1 MVKITGK
8 NILNV
13 PTIAVVLVVGAAF
26 GPRPSIAAS
35 FTNGS
40 FETGVNIGSLL
51 NDLPVGDTRITGW
64 KVTSGVIDYVGTL
77 WMASDGSRSLD
88 LNGGR
93 PGAISQTFDTAV
105 GQRYDVAFD
114 LAGNFS
120 GGPNTHIKTLQVSA
134 AGLNQ
139 QYQFDDTGRSLTDMG
154 WLTEHFQFTATGT
167 STALTFLSLTTS
179 RGFNGQQWFG
189 PALDNVR
196 VSAVPLPGAL
206 ALFAP
211 AVLGF
216 LGMGWF
222 RKR

>member
-13 PTIAVVLVVGAAF
+13 PAIAVVLVVGAVF
-26 GPRPSIAAS
+26 DPQSSVAAS

-40 FETGVNIGSLL
+40 FETGGNPGAWLE
-51 NDLPVGDTRITGW
+51 LPAGYTGITGW
-64 KVTSGVIDYVGTL
+64 TVTSGNIDYVGTL
-77 WMASDGSRSLD
+77 WTAADGNRSLD
-88 LNGGR
+88 LNGSR

-114 LAGNFS
+114 LAGNYS
-120 GGPNTHIKTLQVSA
+120 GGPSTHIKTLQVSA

-139 QYQFDDTGRSLTDMG
+139 QYQFDDTGRSSTDMG
-154 WLTEHFQFTATGT
+154 WMTEHFQFTATST

-179 RGFNGQQWFG
+179 GGFNGQQWFG

-216 LGMGWF
+216 LGMGWL
-222 RKR
+222 RRR